1 MEQNKLNIPEVNSRC
16 PTCYQPNPSL
26 VNCKKCNNPTMC
38 TMCESA
44 GICSV
49 CRELVKQGRMKI
61 EKEEKKESSGV
72 SDEER
77 NEAMKTSFDVLKKL
91 HGAVPVL
98 VPPLKA
104 LTKLSEEDF
113 DELLT
118 TIRNG

>member
-1 MEQNKLNIPEVNSRC
+1 
-16 PTCYQPNPSL
+16 
-26 VNCKKCNNPTMC
+26 
-38 TMCESA
+38 
-44 GICSV
+44 
-49 CRELVKQGRMKI
+49 MKV
-61 EKEEKKESSGV
+61 EKEEKEKSTGLS
-72 SDEER
+72 EEEK

-118 TIRNG
+118 TVRNG